1 MDELKAELQDI
12 KNQIKV
18 LKKRKASI
26 EKELMNESTDFK
38 DKFMIWFKSDSGKH
52 NPWLPREDE
61 YPLIRRKLN
70 ENMDAYRRGETVYL
84 ENLFC
89 DEVFEI
95 WTQDVV
101 HEYCKTKKEVDD
113 FNEELAIF
121 IKDNQPLLE
130 EAMNKNIKSFK
141 LDW

>member
-12 KNQIKV
+12 KNQIKI

-52 NPWLPREDE
+52 YSYLVRQEDC
-61 YPLIRRKLN
+61 PLMFRKVF
-70 ENMDAYRRGETVYL
+70 ENIDAYRRGETIYL
-84 ENLFC
+84 ENLLC

-95 WTQDVV
+95 WTQDVI
-101 HEYCKTKKEVDD
+101 HEYCKTQKEVDD